1 MVEFII
7 GAIVGGTLGI
17 IVMALMQINHQN
29 DDKN

>member
-17 IVMALMQINHQN
+17 IVMALLQINHQN